1 MPAALVPKKAV
12 LPVRATK
19 STVYKGKKQSKNKK
33 KVSQEVCFETLRDE
47 TLIAGED
54 CEDEMPWED
63 DPYEKLE
70 KEALRVAMFLQSMG
84 DYEGVYKIAT
94 RYYFI

>member
-1 MPAALVPKKAV
+1 MPAVLVQKKAV

-33 KVSQEVCFETLRDE
+33 KVSQEVCFETLTDE

-54 CEDEMPWED
+54 CEDEMPWD
-63 DPYEKLE
+63 DPYEKQE
-70 KEALRVAMFLQSMG
+70 REARKMVGFLHSMG
-84 DYEGVYKIAT
+84 DYEGVYKIAKK
-94 RYYFI
+94 YYFC